1 MRKIIYLMI
10 FCLVLGGCQPPEIP
24 LFSVID
30 YKNED
35 KIKLNVKSFQV
46 ENETIYY
53 TELPHI
59 ETRIPIVPATALKQ
73 ALINRFT
80 AVKPDTSIGLKIVIE
95 EASLTQNFK
104 ESDKWYI
111 QNNVEYR
118 LDYQIRL
125 IFEKNAIPFET
136 QTVKGW
142 EFQALP
148 KRTSLS
154 EKQQVWE
161 KMINEMIKKI
171 TEKIHTDIPPILI
184 Q

>member
-1 MRKIIYLMI
+1 MKKIICLM
-10 FCLVLGGCQPPEIP
+10 FCFFLLGGCQPPNIP
-24 LFSVID
+24 LFSVTD

-35 KIKLNVKSFQV
+35 KIRLNVNSFQV
-46 ENETIYY
+46 ENGTVYY

-59 ETRIPIVPATALKQ
+59 ETRIPVVPATALKQ
-73 ALINRFT
+73 ALVNHFD
-80 AVKPDTSIGLKIVIE
+80 AVNPNTNIGLRIIID

-111 QNNVEYR
+111 QNNIEYR
-118 LDYQIRL
+118 LDYQVKIVY
-125 IFEKNAIPFET
+125 EKNAIPFET
-136 QTVKGW
+136 QTIQGW

-148 KRTSLS
+148 KRSSLS

-161 KMINEMIKKI
+161 KMINEMIRKI
-171 TEKIHTDIPPILI
+171 TEKIQKDIPPILF

>member
-1 MRKIIYLMI
+1 MKKT
-10 FCLVLGGCQPPEIP
+10 FCLILYFLFLVGCRPPDIP
-24 LFSVID
+24 LFSITD
-30 YKNED
+30 YEDED
-35 KIKLNVKSFQV
+35 KIKLNVNTFQV
-46 ENETIYY
+46 KNETVYY

-59 ETRIPIVPATALKQ
+59 ENRIPVMPGTALKQ
-73 ALINRFT
+73 ALTNHFDAANPNT
-80 AVKPDTSIGLKIVIE
+80 NIGLKIVID

-125 IFEKNAIPFET
+125 IFEKNTIPFET
-136 QTVKGW
+136 QTIKGW

-148 KRTSLS
+148 RRKSLS

-171 TEKIHTDIPPILI
+171 TEKIQSDIPPILI